1 MDEPCSCGFIFFHR
15 FGFGGCHAQTSSR
28 AVKFGLGF
36 AVVIDSS
43 LTLMKRTNI

>member
-15 FGFGGCHAQTSSR
+15 FGFGGCHAQTSSL
-28 AVKFGLGF
+28 AVKFVLGF

-43 LTLMKRTNI
+43 LTLMKRSNI